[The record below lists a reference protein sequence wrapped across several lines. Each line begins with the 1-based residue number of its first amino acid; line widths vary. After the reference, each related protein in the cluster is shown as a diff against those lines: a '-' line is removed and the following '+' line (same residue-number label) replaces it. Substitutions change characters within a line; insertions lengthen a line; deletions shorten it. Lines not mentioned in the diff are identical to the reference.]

1 MRYIKLYENYIPNS
15 EISELSSDIKNLI
28 QTHYAP
34 NLTYN
39 PEVQNR
45 FLRDDDL
52 GDEDVPFT
60 SAGKKAGRNYSVIV
74 SASNSKFGII
84 YEVGLVSDLPSY
96 YKDLNDEIKQ
106 PTFSLDIANMI
117 NEYQQTKTGE
127 NYKTTLYGY
136 KWFGVKVMANK
147 NRELSE
153 TEDLISSGKFS
164 QTLDETKEDLIYHM
178 YDPITFWF
186 LCEKVKPLLK

>member
-15 EISELSSDIKNLI
+15 EISELSSEIINLI
-28 QTHYAP
+28 QKHYAP
-34 NLTYN
+34 NLYYN
-39 PEVQNR
+39 EEVKNK
-45 FLRDDDL
+45 FLRDDSD
-52 GDEDVPFT
+52 DEDIPFF
-60 SAGKKAGRNYSVIV
+60 SAGKKQGRNYFVTV

-84 YEVGLVSDLPSY
+84 YEVQFASDLPSY

-106 PTFSLDIANMI
+106 PTFPLDIASVI

-136 KWFGVKVMANK
+136 KWFGVKVLAKK
-147 NRELSE
+147 NGQLRE
-153 TEDLISSGKFS
+153 TEDLISSGEFS
-164 QTLDETKEDLIYHM
+164 KTLDVTKEDLIYHM

-186 LCEKVKPLLK
+186 SCKKV